1 MKKHNTSDLGIRIIL
16 LIFLI
21 CTILPLL
28 IMIFTS
34 LKDETQILQNFW
46 GISLPFHWENYAEAW
61 HEIGGYFY
69 NSFKVT
75 VLSVCGIVVI
85 SIFAGYAFAKLPMKG
100 RQPLY
105 MIVMSFRMVPVGLL
119 IIPMFMNILSLN
131 LDNSHWGVILVNMAT
146 GSTMAVMLTK
156 SFFEQLPNSIFES
169 AKIDGAGE
177 LKVMTKILLP
187 LSKPII
193 GTVAVFNFFTYFN
206 QFMWPY
212 IVLSDKSLKTIPIG
226 LNTLAGEFGI
236 NFGLQTAG
244 YTIVAVPLVI
254 LFLATSKIYVG
265 GITSGSV
272 KG

>member
-1 MKKHNTSDLGIRIIL
+1 MKKHNGSDLIIRIIL
-16 LIFLI
+16 FLFLI
-21 CTILPLL
+21 STVLPLL

-46 GISLPFHWENYAEAW
+46 GISLPFHWENYTEAW
-61 HEIGGYFY
+61 NEIGGYFY

-75 VLSVCGIVVI
+75 LLSVGGIVVI
-85 SIFAGYAFAKLPMKG
+85 STLAGYAFAKLPMKG

-119 IIPMFMNILSLN
+119 IIPMFMNVLSLN

-177 LKVMTKILLP
+177 LAVMTKILLQWA
-187 LSKPII
+187 L
-193 GTVAVFNFFTYFN
+193 
-206 QFMWPY
+206 
-212 IVLSDKSLKTIPIG
+212 
-226 LNTLAGEFGI
+226 
-236 NFGLQTAG
+236 
-244 YTIVAVPLVI
+244 
-254 LFLATSKIYVG
+254 
-265 GITSGSV
+265 
-272 KG
+272 

>member
-1 MKKHNTSDLGIRIIL
+1 M
-16 LIFLI
+16 
-21 CTILPLL
+21 
-28 IMIFTS
+28 
-34 LKDETQILQNFW
+34 
-46 GISLPFHWENYAEAW
+46 
-61 HEIGGYFY
+61 
-69 NSFKVT
+69 
-75 VLSVCGIVVI
+75 SVGGIVVI
-85 SIFAGYAFAKLPMKG
+85 STLAGYAFAKLPMKG

-119 IIPMFMNILSLN
+119 IIPMFMNVLSLN

-156 SFFEQLPNSIFES
+156 SFFEQLPDSIFES

-177 LKVMTKILLP
+177 LAVMTKILLP

-226 LNTLAGEFGI
+226 LNALAGEFGI

-244 YTIVAVPLVI
+244 YTLVAVPLVI

-265 GITSGSV
+265 GITSGAV